1 MFGFNYNQMYERI
14 EALKVNNTSSKI
26 TLEFCANPEAVDMT
40 IKDWLK
46 NNSFTKI
53 NPETK
58 NNIYI
63 SGKERVF
70 QYTVSIDLVTIYA
83 YYKEG
88 EVTNASIKSK
98 LSMAGAKDA
107 EKYGIEIYE
116 LLKLIN
122 ALSVKNG
129 LSYNTFTFENSKYNI
144 ESFKEDWEKICYH
157 QNRECAQHSL
167 TYCLLTFMG
176 AACLILA
183 ISLIPDSI
191 LSDELFINNM
201 NMRGS
206 GILLLGG
213 VLRLYIGCRL
223 SFKLAF
229 IALKTSEK
237 KPAILAIIIN
247 ILLVAACIFTLIFKI
262 IGIIN
267 N

>member
-1 MFGFNYNQMYERI
+1 MSGFNYNKMFERF
-14 EALKVNNTSSKI
+14 ESLKVNNTSSKI

-40 IKDWLK
+40 IKEWLII
-46 NNSFTKI
+46 NNFTKI

-63 SGKERVF
+63 SGKEKVF
-70 QYTVSIDLVTIYA
+70 QYRVSVDLVTIYA
-83 YYKEG
+83 YYKG
-88 EVTNASIKSK
+88 ESTNASIKSM
-98 LSMAGAKDA
+98 LSMTGAKDA

-116 LLKLIN
+116 LLNLIN
-122 ALSVKNG
+122 ALSIKNG
-129 LSYNTFTFENSKYNI
+129 FSYNTFTFEDSEYNI
-144 ESFKEDWEKICYH
+144 ESFEEDWEKLCYH

-176 AACLILA
+176 ASCLILA

-206 GILLLGG
+206 GILILGG
-213 VLRLYIGCRL
+213 VLSLYIGCRL

-237 KPAILAIIIN
+237 KPAVLAIIIN